1 MKREKNMSSNFS
13 KILSERE
20 KPVIGKLSFS
30 EEDLRRSAF
39 LNKKIEQAKRSLK
52 QHPIPIELLRLR

>member
-1 MKREKNMSSNFS
+1 MFS

-39 LNKKIEQAKRSLK
+39 LNKKIEQAKRSIK
-52 QHPIPIELLRLR
+52 QHPIPIELLRSR

>member
-1 MKREKNMSSNFS
+1 MKREQNMSSKFS
-13 KILSERE
+13 KILSKRER
-20 KPVIGKLSFS
+20 PVIGKLSFS

-52 QHPIPIELLRLR
+52 QNPIPIELLRLR

>member
-1 MKREKNMSSNFS
+1 MKREKNMSSMFS
-13 KILSERE
+13 KILSKRE

-30 EEDLRRSAF
+30 EEDLRRSDF
-39 LNKKIEQAKRSLK
+39 LNKKIEQARRSLK